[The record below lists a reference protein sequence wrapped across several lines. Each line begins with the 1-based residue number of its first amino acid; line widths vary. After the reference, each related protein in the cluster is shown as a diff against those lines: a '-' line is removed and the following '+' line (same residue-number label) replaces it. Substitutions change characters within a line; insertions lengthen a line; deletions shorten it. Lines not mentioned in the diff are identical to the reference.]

1 MVIDS
6 RRIENLDESEEE
18 ENLWSMT
25 YYAVPPEGIEITLE
39 IEPSSPL
46 QIQLTDQSREL
57 PDIPGTSFSPRPDD
71 MIPMPNFDYV
81 TVVVTS
87 MDIP

>member
-1 MVIDS
+1 
-6 RRIENLDESEEE
+6 
-18 ENLWSMT
+18 MT

-57 PDIPGTSFSPRPDD
+57 PDIPETSFSPRPDD